1 MKFELK
7 IESSGQMYKDEPIYS
22 LLNALDI
29 LTNRIKMGEE
39 MGTVWDLNG
48 NKVGDWYLD
57 LEEY

>member
-7 IESSGQMYKDEPIYS
+7 IESSGQMYTDEPIYS

-29 LTNRIKMGEE
+29 LKDRIKVGEE

-57 LEEY
+57 LED